1 MTTFTTTSNNTAVFT
16 GGKSWVSSYTTP
28 YLDNSGVISSISS
41 LIRDARLVDASF
53 TKILEDITTILM
65 AQSIDAQISA
75 QIKGLFRPMLFKL
88 KAMETDESEYLLDQC
103 KAIILKVTLRT
114 KKTTPIKHGM
124 LSKK

>member
-1 MTTFTTTSNNTAVFT
+1 MTTFTTTSNSTAVFT
-16 GGKSWVSSYTTP
+16 GGKSWVSSYTP

-75 QIKGLFRPMLFKL
+75 QIKELFRPMLFKL

-114 KKTTPIKHGM
+114 KKTTPIKAWDAF
-124 LSKK
+124 

>member
-16 GGKSWVSSYTTP
+16 GGKSWVSSYTP

-75 QIKGLFRPMLFKL
+75 QIKELFRPMLFKL

>member
-16 GGKSWVSSYTTP
+16 GWKSWVSSYTP

-75 QIKGLFRPMLFKL
+75 QIKELFRPMLFKL

-103 KAIILKVTLRT
+103 KAIILKVTL
-114 KKTTPIKHGM
+114 
-124 LSKK
+124 L